1 MQVVSKIHGLMSKAF
16 LEGND
21 KSSYKIFLS
30 LSVEIM
36 EVYHNRLRNQ
46 GNKLSLFP
54 ISHLL

>member
-1 MQVVSKIHGLMSKAF
+1 MASMSKAF

-21 KSSYKIFLS
+21 KTSYKIFLS

-36 EVYHNRLRNQ
+36 GVYHNRLRNQ